1 VPVALKL
8 FCTIDCCCDYHFT
21 AMGIPGLA
29 RRSEPYA
36 ECRSAEQLKGYQ
48 AIVDGPSLAY
58 HAHKLALAGSPRVP
72 SYADVNAEA
81 IRWLNSLETANI
93 QV

>member
-1 VPVALKL
+1 
-8 FCTIDCCCDYHFT
+8 
-21 AMGIPGLA
+21 MGIPGLA

-36 ECRSAEQLKGYQ
+36 EYRSARQLDGYH

-72 SYADVNAEA
+72 SYADINTEA

-93 QV
+93 KV

>member
-1 VPVALKL
+1 
-8 FCTIDCCCDYHFT
+8 
-21 AMGIPGLA
+21 MGIPGLA

-36 ECRSAEQLKGYQ
+36 ECRSAEQLQGYQ
-48 AIVDGPSLAY
+48 AIGDGPSLAY

>member
-1 VPVALKL
+1 MALRL
-8 FCTIDCCCDYHFT
+8 FSTIDRCCDYHFT

-36 ECRSAEQLKGYQ
+36 ECRSAEQLQGYQ

>member
-1 VPVALKL
+1 
-8 FCTIDCCCDYHFT
+8 
-21 AMGIPGLA
+21 MGIPGLA

-36 ECRSAEQLKGYQ
+36 ECRSAQQLEGYQ

-58 HAHKLALAGSPRVP
+58 HAHKLALDGSPKVP
-72 SYADVNAEA
+72 SYAEINTEA
-81 IRWLNSLETANI
+81 IRWLISLESANI